1 MMSERLDAVTIP
13 KWGIEMTHGTI
24 VAWHKKVGDTVA
36 AGEDIV
42 DIETDKIVNS
52 FEARTSGT
60 LVRIL
65 AEIGAELPVG
75 QLIGVI
81 APELVPE
88 AAVDAFV
95 AAQGAAVVKAAVGGA
110 RCGGSPRDL
119 GGVFRHRRENLPGIA
134 SQARE
139 RGSQCGTG
147 DRDRAQVAG
156 LSKKMSTARS
166 ADSSAASET
175 QAAGKP
181 LSSQQ
186 ATVARKLSHAQSTLP
201 LYHVSLDVDVGA
213 AMASLTAAPQDV
225 AGTIN
230 DLIIVAVQH
239 ALVGQ
244 PELNKTFDGERITS
258 ITGQPVGLAVATE
271 RSRCVFAP
279 VVQTTVETPFC
290 RAGELKTRDLIGRA
304 RAGQIKAEDAASAA
318 ITISNL
324 GMYGVKA
331 FTAMVTPPQVM
342 VLSVGAIRQ
351 VPAFDSEGAVVA
363 QSIMTLTLG
372 SDHRVINGAQAA
384 TFLGAIAQWLQQG
397 AVVGRASTL
406 RADIE
411 LPVTR
416 LCRFERHGVEDIVDF
431 TLWGEI
437 GHRAFS

>member
-1 MMSERLDAVTIP
+1 MSERLDAVTIP

-36 AGEDIV
+36 AGEEIV

-95 AAQGAAVVKAAVGGA
+95 AAQGAAVAETAVGEPDAAAVPA
-110 RCGGSPRDL
+110 TSMASSGSTVKISPAL
-119 GGVFRHRRENLPGIA
+119 RRKLESAGLSA
-134 SQARE
+134 E
-139 RGSQCGTG
+139 
-147 DRDRAQVAG
+147 QVAG
-156 LSKKMSTARS
+156 TGPGGRIVKEDVDRALS
-166 ADSSAASET
+166 DSSATSE
-175 QAAGKP
+175 AVPSKP
-181 LSSQQ
+181 LSAQQ
-186 ATVARKLSHAQSTLP
+186 ATVARKLSNAQSTVP

-213 AMASLTAAPQDV
+213 AMSSLAKDPQDA

-239 ALVGQ
+239 ALLGQ

-271 RSRCVFAP
+271 NHVVFAP
-279 VVQTTVETPFC
+279 VVQTTVETPFS
-290 RAGELKTRDLIGRA
+290 ELVAQTRDLIGRT
-304 RAGQIKAEDAASAA
+304 RAGQIRAEDAAPAA

-324 GMYGVKA
+324 GMYGVSA

-342 VLSVGAIRQ
+342 VLSVGAIRR
-351 VPAFDSEGAVVA
+351 VPAFDAQGAVVA

-384 TFLGAIAQWLQQG
+384 TFLGATAQWLQKTP
-397 AVVGRASTL
+397 S
-406 RADIE
+406 
-411 LPVTR
+411 
-416 LCRFERHGVEDIVDF
+416 
-431 TLWGEI
+431 
-437 GHRAFS
+437 

>member
-1 MMSERLDAVTIP
+1 MSEGLDAVTIP

-81 APELVPE
+81 APESVTE

-95 AAQGAAVVKAAVGGA
+95 AAQGAAVVKTAEEPDEALPETSVASSGTAVKI
-110 RCGGSPRDL
+110 SPAL
-119 GGVFRHRRENLPGIA
+119 RRKL
-134 SQARE
+134 E
-139 RGSQCGTG
+139 RAGLNAEQVTGTG
-147 DRDRAQVAG
+147 PGGRIVKEDVDRALANP
-156 LSKKMSTARS
+156 
-166 ADSSAASET
+166 SAASET

-181 LSSQQ
+181 LSAQQ
-186 ATVARKLSHAQSTLP
+186 ATVARKLSNAQSAVP
-201 LYHVSLDVDVGA
+201 LYHVSLDVDVEA
-213 AMASLTAAPQDV
+213 AMASLAAAPEDA

-244 PELNKTFDGERITS
+244 PELNKTFEGDRMTS
-258 ITGQPVGLAVATE
+258 LAGQPVGLAVATE
-271 RSRCVFAP
+271 DHVVFAP
-279 VVQTTVETPFC
+279 VVQTTVETPFS
-290 RAGELKTRDLIGRA
+290 ELVSQTRDLIGRT
-304 RAGQIKAEDAASAA
+304 RAGQIKAEDAIPAA

-324 GMYGVKA
+324 GMYGVSA

-342 VLSVGAIRQ
+342 VLSVGAIRR
-351 VPAFDSEGAVVA
+351 VPAFDAQGAVVA

-384 TFLGAIAQWLQQG
+384 TFLGAIAQWLQK
-397 AVVGRASTL
+397 VPS
-406 RADIE
+406 
-411 LPVTR
+411 
-416 LCRFERHGVEDIVDF
+416 
-431 TLWGEI
+431 
-437 GHRAFS
+437 

>member
-1 MMSERLDAVTIP
+1 MSERLDAVTIP

-36 AGEDIV
+36 AGEEIV

-95 AAQGAAVVKAAVGGA
+95 AAQGAAVAETAVGEPDAAAVPA
-110 RCGGSPRDL
+110 TSVASSGSTVKISPAL
-119 GGVFRHRRENLPGIA
+119 RRKLESAGLSA
-134 SQARE
+134 E
-139 RGSQCGTG
+139 
-147 DRDRAQVAG
+147 QVAG
-156 LSKKMSTARS
+156 TGPGGRIVKEDVDRAL
-166 ADSSAASET
+166 ADPSSASET
-175 QAAGKP
+175 ASGKP
-181 LSSQQ
+181 LSAQQ
-186 ATVARKLSHAQSTLP
+186 STVARKLSNAQSTVP
-201 LYHVSLDVDVGA
+201 LYHVSFDVDVEA
-213 AMASLTAAPQDV
+213 ALASLAEGPQDA

-239 ALVGQ
+239 ALEGQ
-244 PELNKTFDGERITS
+244 PELNKAFDGERITA
-258 ITGQPVGLAVATE
+258 IAGQPVGLAVATE
-271 RSRCVFAP
+271 NHVVFAP
-279 VVQTTVETPFC
+279 VVQTTVETPFV
-290 RAGELKTRDLIGRA
+290 ELVAQTRDLIGRT
-304 RAGQIKAEDAASAA
+304 RAGQIRAEDAVPAA

-324 GMYGVKA
+324 GMYGVSA

-342 VLSVGAIRQ
+342 VLSVGAIRR
-351 VPAFDSEGAVVA
+351 VPAFDAHGALVA

-384 TFLGAIAQWLQQG
+384 TFLGAIAKWLQQ
-397 AVVGRASTL
+397 VPS
-406 RADIE
+406 
-411 LPVTR
+411 
-416 LCRFERHGVEDIVDF
+416 
-431 TLWGEI
+431 
-437 GHRAFS
+437 